1 MVEIRVAVGRE
12 LGELAVH
19 RSHVARRRGLC
30 GALFGRRLEPRGPP
44 LAVVLRVLPVRHV
57 RRVLLSRSDCP
68 CAPPGR
74 AASSALRLLG
84 LDLDALG
91 LLLLG
96 LRYRDREDAVLV
108 AGLDLLR
115 LHALREGQA
124 ALEAAEAPLD
134 AVVPLV
140 VDLLLEL
147 ALALDGEH
155 VVVDLDLDVVGVH
168 ARELG
173 LEDDRV
179 GGVEDVDRRQPALL
193 PPAPDL
199 VHQPVEL
206 VLDLGHLAERVP
218 SDDRHG
224 WHLPACSGPYL
235 LSSSS
240 MTSKSPSSTFS
251 SVVDPPSPPL
261 AACCCWACW

>member
-19 RSHVARRRGLC
+19 RGRVARHRGLC
-30 GALFGRRLEPRGPP
+30 GALFERRLGPRGPP

-68 CAPPGR
+68 CAPPGQS
-74 AASSALRLLG
+74 ASSALHLLGLDRLLG

-91 LLLLG
+91 SLLLG

-115 LHALREGQA
+115 LHALRESQA
-124 ALEAAEAPLD
+124 ALEATEAPLD
-134 AVVPLV
+134 AVVPLL

-155 VVVDLDLDVVGVH
+155 VVVDLDLDVVGIH
-168 ARELG
+168 ALSLIHISEPT
-173 LEDDRV
+173 
-179 GGVEDVDRRQPALL
+179 RRTPISYAVFCL
-193 PPAPDL
+193 
-199 VHQPVEL
+199 
-206 VLDLGHLAERVP
+206 
-218 SDDRHG
+218 
-224 WHLPACSGPYL
+224 
-235 LSSSS
+235 
-240 MTSKSPSSTFS
+240 KK
-251 SVVDPPSPPL
+251 
-261 AACCCWACW
+261 